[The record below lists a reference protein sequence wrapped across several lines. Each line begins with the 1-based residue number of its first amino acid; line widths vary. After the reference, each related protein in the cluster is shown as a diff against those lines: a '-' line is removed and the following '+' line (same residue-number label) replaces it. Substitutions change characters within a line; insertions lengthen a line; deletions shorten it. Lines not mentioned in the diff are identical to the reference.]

1 MLNMGLAMLVLVL
14 ALAGATV
21 LDHAGLDRSLWLV
34 ALVGGAGGLAGG
46 IAMDRLMAAR
56 G

>member
-1 MLNMGLAMLVLVL
+1 MRDMILAMLVLVV
-14 ALAGATV
+14 ALAGASV
-21 LDHAGLDRSLWLV
+21 LDHAGLERSLWLIG
-34 ALVGGAGGLAGG
+34 LVGGFGGLAGG

>member
-1 MLNMGLAMLVLVL
+1 MRDMGLAMLVLVA
-14 ALAGATV
+14 ALAGATALEYLGV
-21 LDHAGLDRSLWLV
+21 EHSPWML